1 MDYYRHC
8 SVLWIAGWI
17 PENLQWLLHE
27 LMTNGDCI
35 TVRWISQYLAN
46 WWKCH
51 IWSMFP
57 HTHPIQGLHPVFS
70 RPLPFGD
77 WLTSDGWLA
86 DGSRCTHG
94 TSSAWFHNV
103 SLPPSSLVNIEEEFL
118 RWFECEQLLILIPEH
133 LQCTGIYLWFLWWIW
148 PCESLWVDEAAH
160 RCCGCRALHT
170 WTEWQAGPCK
180 RQWQTLQGQKKI
192 KSVLQY

>member
-1 MDYYRHC
+1 MDYYHHY
-8 SVLWIAGWI
+8 SVPRIAGWI

-51 IWSMFP
+51 IWPIFP

-70 RPLPFGD
+70 RLLPFGD

-103 SLPPSSLVNIEEEFL
+103 SLPPLSLVNITCRVGVFKEVQM
-118 RWFECEQLLILIPEH
+118 R
-133 LQCTGIYLWFLWWIW
+133 T
-148 PCESLWVDEAAH
+148 AAH
-160 RCCGCRALHT
+160 PHT
-170 WTEWQAGPCK
+170 WTFAMYWYLPLISLVNL
-180 RQWQTLQGQKKI
+180 TLWE
-192 KSVLQY
+192 SVSGRGCSSMLWMSSTSHMNWMTGWAL